1 MIKISVTNATG
12 MEIFILS
19 DYTTRY
25 NEKDDLEEVIYTE
38 YSILP
43 LTLLFPRYTSQ
54 EPVSASKIE
63 GSQ

>member
-1 MIKISVTNATG
+1 MIKISVTDATG
-12 MEIFILS
+12 KRIFILS
-19 DYTTRY
+19 DYTTGY
-25 NEKDDLEEVIYTE
+25 NEKDDLEEVIYME

-54 EPVSASKIE
+54 EPVSAIEVE